1 MTPRK
6 RRIVLIVVAAALLG
20 VAIAGAGAW
29 YVLGEERR
37 FGQLVGGILSGRLGV
52 PVTVERAATRGTS
65 LRLRGVR
72 VPAAGGSSLE
82 ISVGEL
88 DIAGGILPLVAPA
101 GRRLTIV
108 AASTSVT
115 LRDGAQSTTPTATI
129 EAVREAAAAL
139 LEWPGT
145 LSLRVQGG
153 QLTRAGRTFALELTG
168 EKTATG
174 LGVTLALLDAG
185 APALRLTTQSARAA
199 DGVVT
204 TQVDV
209 AGVPSRLA
217 GLWSTSLRAMAALAG
232 RADVRLARGGNLTA
246 SARFTAGDTTAPVVI
261 DLDSRWD
268 PAKVEL
274 VVSRYAVDWGRD
286 LHLAGAA
293 TAPADGRTLTG
304 SAEGT
309 IDGSAVRGHL
319 AYETAGGAFNGEVTI
334 EPFSLQSL
342 TRRLGTTTP
351 TEITART
358 LVSRFTGTARS
369 ARPVASFDV
378 TGQAVTTSVLPRLAL
393 DAAGTATIEL
403 AFDRAAVVALDASTL
418 TLTRD
423 GRPVGRFTA
432 ASRRGGLW
440 PIAVRG
446 GVDDAAAV
454 ASLLPMPARL
464 AGRASVA
471 GEIASASPLTF
482 QGTVQAQLGEV
493 DITAGGP
500 VKLGGLRATVPVG
513 LGVEAPPAG
522 TLTIE
527 RVNAY
532 GVTATG
538 LTSSARLN
546 EGRLLLPDIRYAHY
560 GGQGG
565 GWLEA
570 AIDGRP
576 MPMRARLEGSR
587 VDLAA
592 LVRDVGTGATQITG
606 HVHYVLTAQYTNDHG
621 LAAVGQLASDEG
633 GGEVS
638 IEPIQRLLDSAT
650 VQAEATGVLRQTLQN
665 LRVFS
670 YESLEGALTWTQG
683 AGHIDLSL
691 KGKKRLGIFPGP
703 VEAINFRNVP
713 LTVLAR
719 TLTRGTTP

>member
-6 RRIVLIVVAAALLG
+6 RRLVLVAVAVALLG
-20 VAIAGAGAW
+20 VAIAGAW

-37 FGQLVGGILSGRLGV
+37 FGRLVSGILSARLGV
-52 PVTVERAATRGTS
+52 PVSVERGATRGTS
-65 LRLRGVR
+65 LWLRGVR
-72 VPAAGGSSLE
+72 VPAGGGSSVE
-82 ISVGEL
+82 ISVGQL
-88 DIAGGILPLVAPA
+88 DVAGGILPLVAPA
-101 GRRLTIV
+101 GRGLTIV
-108 AASTSVT
+108 ATSTSIT

-129 EAVREAAAAL
+129 EAVREAVAAAL
-139 LEWPGT
+139 GWPGT
-145 LSLRVQGG
+145 LSVRIVGG
-153 QLTRAGRTFALELTG
+153 QVTRGGRTFALELTG

-174 LGVTLALLDAG
+174 LGITLALLDAG
-185 APALRLTTQSARAA
+185 APALRLTTQSSRGA

-204 TQVDV
+204 SQVDFT
-209 AGVPSRLA
+209 GVPSHFA
-217 GLWSTSLRAMAALAG
+217 GLWPTSWPSPAHLAG

-246 SARFTAGDTTAPVVI
+246 SARLTAGDTTTPVVI
-261 DLDSRWD
+261 DLTSRWD
-268 PAKVEL
+268 PVKLE
-274 VVSRYAVDWGRD
+274 
-286 LHLAGAA
+286 
-293 TAPADGRTLTG
+293 LTG

-309 IDGSAVRGHL
+309 IDGAVIRAHA
-319 AYETAGGAFNGEVTI
+319 AYETTGGSFDGEVTI

-342 TRRLGTTTP
+342 ARRLNTTTP
-351 TEITART
+351 AEITART
-358 LVSRFTGTARS
+358 VVTRFTGTSRGAR
-369 ARPVASFDV
+369 AMASLDL
-378 TGQAVTTSVLPRLAL
+378 TGRAVTTPALPRLPL
-393 DAAGTATIEL
+393 DAALTATIEL
-403 AFDRAAVVALDASTL
+403 ATDRASLIALEVSTL

-432 ASRRGGLW
+432 ASHADGLW
-440 PIAVRG
+440 PIAIRG
-446 GVDDAAAV
+446 DVDDAAAV
-454 ASLLPMPARL
+454 ASLLPVPARL

-471 GEIASASPLTF
+471 GEIASASPLAF
-482 QGTVQAQLGEV
+482 QGTVQAQLTEV
-493 DITAGGP
+493 DVTTGGS
-500 VKLGGLRATVPVG
+500 VKLGGVRATVPVG
-513 LGVEAPPAG
+513 FGVAAPPAG

-532 GVTATG
+532 GITATG

-546 EGRLLLPDIRYAHY
+546 EGRLLLPDLRYAQY

-576 MPMRARLEGSR
+576 TPMRARLEASR
-587 VDLAA
+587 IDLAA

-606 HVHYVLTAQYTNDHG
+606 HVHYVLTAQYTNDRG
-621 LAAVGQLASDEG
+621 LAAIGQLASDEG

-650 VQAEATGVLRQTLQN
+650 VQAEATGVLQQTLQN
-665 LRVFS
+665 LRVFN
-670 YESLEGALTWTQG
+670 YESLDGTLTWTQG

-719 TLTRGTTP
+719 TLSRGTTP